1 MHFHAEDFISI
12 TKKILFSISLWNIRV
27 GWLLCG
33 MKLPLTT
40 NRIFVIMFYR
50 WKNLPSCKYFCT
62 HLIPGDLQKLS
73 SVVWFGTPCWRDI
86 YAATG
91 RLLEQE
97 IFYRK
102 FYTLMSGVEIYN
114 LFYNTVAKHEHV
126 RRIEPSATVNIYTV
140 HNYVYQKSSPQYKLL
155 CTGKGQRQHS

>member
-1 MHFHAEDFISI
+1 
-12 TKKILFSISLWNIRV
+12 
-27 GWLLCG
+27 
-33 MKLPLTT
+33 
-40 NRIFVIMFYR
+40 MFYR
-50 WKNLPSCKYFCT
+50 WNNLPSCKYFCT
-62 HLIPGDLQKLS
+62 HLIPEDLQKLS
-73 SVVWFGTPCWRDI
+73 SVVLFGTPCCRDI

-126 RRIEPSATVNIYTV
+126 RRIVPSPTVNIYIV
-140 HNYVYQKSSPQYKLL
+140 HNYVYQKPSAQYKLL
-155 CTGKGQRQHS
+155 CTGKGQRSTLLTFTLLKLTAYFNYKPLAYNCAIAVQFRIVPLL